1 MLEAGSGVRGGVLG
15 LEHRQRRRAQAFGRT
30 LPLLGSVEKLLL
42 PLQHRFE
49 AGVVGVIPP
58 QQVEQ
63 AMGGQEQQLIPQAV
77 LVLREA
83 RLKAALKAVENSGNT
98 MMIES
103 LKAAL
108 EGREAKMELPPVSS
122 GPAAFLESLKG
133 QSAKG

>member
-1 MLEAGSGVRGGVLG
+1 VGLLWENLAKQLESVRATAPAVS
-15 LEHRQRRRAQAFGRT
+15 AD
-30 LPLLGSVEKLLL
+30 
-42 PLQHRFE
+42 
-49 AGVVGVIPP
+49 AGVS
-58 QQVEQ
+58 
-63 AMGGQEQQLIPQAV
+63 
-77 LVLREA
+77 REA

-122 GPAAFLESLKG
+122 GPSAFLKSLKG